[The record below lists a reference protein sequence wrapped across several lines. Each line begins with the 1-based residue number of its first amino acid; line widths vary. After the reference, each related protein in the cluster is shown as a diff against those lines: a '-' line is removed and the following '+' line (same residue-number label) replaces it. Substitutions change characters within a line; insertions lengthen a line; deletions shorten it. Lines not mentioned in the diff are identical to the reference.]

1 MFLIYY
7 RLYITLCLTGF
18 LFDLDQSNAYRDIQ
32 YVEPVIKACIPIPE
46 KMAKKTRRI
55 GKMEGL
61 LEQFPEMK
69 CFIDTTEQEIPRPR
83 NKR

>member
-1 MFLIYY
+1 M
-7 RLYITLCLTGF
+7 
-18 LFDLDQSNAYRDIQ
+18 
-32 YVEPVIKACIPIPE
+32 EPVIKACIPIPE